1 MTLFRNVRRPS
12 KDASFDACV
21 DFAARR
27 DPVGHRFHLCL
38 ACLALATML
47 LSSSLASISS
57 TLLIGYATL
66 RAPTIWR
73 TWRTLPIN
81 PVIFC
86 ALGFYVWLVISLS
99 WSPDPSHGARLLR
112 GSRYLLLIPALLP
125 MMCHVN
131 VLLWALVIGT
141 LIQFIAQ
148 ITGMTFGSGENHGG
162 LSKHPGFTAIWCS
175 ISLGALIFT
184 TKTPSRKTLNVIVRS
199 IASLLVLSSLLI
211 TAARSAVAATILG
224 LIAGSGLFLFRTQKK
239 VSPLVVSIALSCVLL
254 AGFAIGSQTRLPGR
268 LHEAYVAI
276 STPYD
281 GGEFH
286 MDQTRP
292 LWWRIGLNE
301 WFRNP
306 VQGSGLGSA
315 SIVIPENQE
324 VRDIVEQ
331 NPANTKATRD
341 DYHSLYVTVLAD
353 SGLIGA
359 ILLSAWFGLLLQR
372 ILASEALAPLLLVGF
387 ITFLGYSFFNTTI
400 FTGRLVAFM
409 AILMAFCVIK
419 LPPQI
424 RLREMPK

>member
-1 MTLFRNVRRPS
+1 MSLFRSIDRPLKTAPVS
-12 KDASFDACV
+12 DWI

-27 DPVGHRFHLCL
+27 DPVGHRCHLCL
-38 ACLALATML
+38 ACFAMATIL

-57 TLLIGYATL
+57 TLLIGYAAL
-66 RAPTIWR
+66 RAPTLYG
-73 TWRTLPIN
+73 TWRTLPLN
-81 PVIFC
+81 PVVLC
-86 ALGFYVWLVISLS
+86 VLGFYIWLGVSLT

-112 GSRYLLLIPALLP
+112 GSRYFLLIPALIP

-131 VLLWALVIGT
+131 VLLCALVIGT

-148 ITGMTFGSGENHGG
+148 IAGMMFGSGENWGG
-162 LSKHPGFTAIWCS
+162 LSEHPGFTAIWCS
-175 ISLGALIFT
+175 LSLAALIFNRNT
-184 TKTPSRKTLNVIVRS
+184 SSRKTLDASVRS
-199 IASLLVLSSLLI
+199 ITLLLVLSSLVI
-211 TAARSAVAATILG
+211 TAARSAVGATILG
-224 LIAGSGLFLFRTQKK
+224 LIAGSGLFLVRSQKQ
-239 VSPLVVSIALSCVLL
+239 VSPLMVSIAVSCVLL
-254 AGFAIGSQTRLPGR
+254 AGLAIGSQTRLAGR

-276 STPYD
+276 STPYES
-281 GGEFH
+281 GEFH

-292 LWWRIGLNE
+292 LWWRIGLEE

-306 VQGSGLGSA
+306 VKGSGLGSA

-331 NPANTKATRD
+331 NPANTKAIRN

-359 ILLSAWFGLLLQR
+359 IFFSAWLGLLLQR
-372 ILASEALAPLLLVGF
+372 ILSSESLAPLLLVGLT
-387 ITFLGYSFFNTTI
+387 TFLGYSLFNTTI

-424 RLREMPK
+424 RLRELPK